1 MTMGIEK
8 RVQLL
13 EQKDLNNENE
23 RLEFRDTEI
32 SMNDKR
38 RRNIT
43 VGEKSHELFLTSSSI
58 TLPRRMWQK
67 KGEG

>member
-1 MTMGIEK
+1 MTMGIER

-32 SMNDKR
+32 SIMVR
-38 RRNIT
+38 REET
-43 VGEKSHELFLTSSSI
+43 
-58 TLPRRMWQK
+58 
-67 KGEG
+67 

>member
-1 MTMGIEK
+1 MGIER

-32 SMNDKR
+32 SIMVR
-38 RRNIT
+38 REET
-43 VGEKSHELFLTSSSI
+43 
-58 TLPRRMWQK
+58 
-67 KGEG
+67 